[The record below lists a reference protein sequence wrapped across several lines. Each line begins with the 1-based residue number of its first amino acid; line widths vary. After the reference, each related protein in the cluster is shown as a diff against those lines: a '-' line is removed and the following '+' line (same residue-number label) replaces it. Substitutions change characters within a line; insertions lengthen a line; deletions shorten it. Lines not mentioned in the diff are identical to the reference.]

1 MRSDDPDDEMST
13 VDIESGPGNATA
25 GRQRNDSHAAEPST
39 TFDNRVRGLVTDI
52 RSSHLI
58 LPAFL
63 LLIRRCKAAAGHRG
77 EVLHSSVTLGAHVQN
92 GIW

>member
-39 TFDNRVRGLVTDI
+39 TFDTRVRDVFVVRRRKHPVI
-52 RSSHLI
+52 
-58 LPAFL
+58 PALFW
-63 LLIRRCKAAAGHRG
+63 LIRGWKAPAGHCRG
-77 EVLHSSVTLGAHVQN
+77 ILHFSVNLDYMFRVST
-92 GIW
+92 

>member
-39 TFDNRVRGLVTDI
+39 TFDTRVRDVVVVRRRKHPVKQAL
-52 RSSHLI
+52 
-58 LPAFL
+58 FW
-63 LLIRRCKAAAGHRG
+63 LIRG
-77 EVLHSSVTLGAHVQN
+77 
-92 GIW
+92 